1 VRAAAAALAWTRGNP
16 VARRHRLNRGAGAG
30 SPDIHLDTAIGRAQ
44 DRPSRRAPEA
54 PDMSTRAVTRT
65 PRAAFVLACAAM
77 LLAPALATAAP
88 PPAAPAISSA
98 STLTAVGEAT
108 PIALGPGTPSN
119 HEAVFAKPFL
129 TLDPGALRAAKLHA
143 AAVASRG
150 QRGPDVTTHVPLA
163 GIFNNTNAGG
173 LSQPTV
179 APPDSTGA
187 IGPNHYVEMVNQEI
201 GVYNRNLG
209 LISST
214 DNGTFMGTGGAGS
227 VSDPQI
233 QWDGQGGHWLY
244 AALDVSAGANMLLFG
259 WSKTSDPSDLTNGWC
274 RFGIA
279 RGYLLD
285 DYPKLGHDDNFISIG
300 VNVYD
305 DRTNYTFIT
314 ANIFAIH
321 KPGPGDTS
329 CSVGSALYVADEA
342 HHLHN
347 ADGSTA
353 FTPVPANTTDASPN
367 GYIVAA
373 HSPVDGVGASAPK
386 IMVWHWASSGGTPIL
401 VSDGEVAVSTFDIPA
416 PVPQPGTSYTLDSL
430 DARLTQAVAANDPT
444 AGGAK
449 GIWTQHTVAGP
460 GGRSVVRW
468 YEILGGTPPTLRQQ
482 ADVSSPTDFVFNG
495 AVSPSIGGDSA
506 AVFYNRGGASTLPI
520 IGARS
525 RSAATPLNSLDS
537 GELVVAQSS
546 AADLDFTCGYYTPT
560 TPCRW
565 GDYAGASPD
574 PQNAGVVWGS
584 SQITGPC
591 LIFCGFFAQWT
602 TQNFAVVASTSSGPF
617 PPGAPVLNPPTAGN
631 GSVGLSW
638 SAPSSNGGATI
649 TDYAVYR
656 STSSGN
662 ETFLANTGGALTYSD
677 TGLTNGTTYYYK
689 VAAINSAGT
698 GSPSNEVSATP
709 RTTPGAPVLNTPTA
723 GNGSVGLSWSA
734 PASNGGATI
743 TDYAVYRSTTSG
755 QEAFLANTG
764 GALTYND
771 AAVTNGTTYYY
782 EVAAIN
788 SAGTGALSNERSAT
802 PSAPPPTP
810 DFILS
815 VTPTSRS
822 ITRGSSTTY
831 TVTVTA
837 VNGFTGFVSL
847 SSSISPSANGA
858 TMSFNPTGLTLGT
871 SASSTFTVGTAKKTT
886 KKTYTITITATSS
899 GIVHSTTVTLV
910 LQ

>member
-1 VRAAAAALAWTRGNP
+1 
-16 VARRHRLNRGAGAG
+16 
-30 SPDIHLDTAIGRAQ
+30 
-44 DRPSRRAPEA
+44 
-54 PDMSTRAVTRT
+54 MSTRAVTRI
-65 PRAAFVLACAAM
+65 PRAALVLAFAAVLM
-77 LLAPALATAAP
+77 APALATAAP
-88 PPAAPAISSA
+88 PPAPTA
-98 STLTAVGEAT
+98 SVAATLATVGELT
-108 PIALGPGTPSN
+108 PIALGPGVPSTN
-119 HEAVFAKPFL
+119 HNALAKPFL
-129 TLDPGALRAAKLHA
+129 TLDPGALRAAKLRA
-143 AAVASRG
+143 AAAASRG
-150 QRGPDVTTHVPLA
+150 QRGPLEAPHSPLA
-163 GIFNNTNAGG
+163 GIFNNTNASG
-173 LSQPTV
+173 LSQLTV

-187 IGPNHYVEMVNQEI
+187 IGPNHYIEMVNQEI
-201 GVYNRNLG
+201 GVYDRNLN
-209 LISST
+209 LLSST

-233 QWDGQGGHWLY
+233 QWDGQAGHWLY
-244 AALDVSAGANMLLFG
+244 AALDVQTGANMLLFG
-259 WSKTSDPSDLTNGWC
+259 WSKTADPSDLTNGWC

-321 KPGPGDTS
+321 KPALGDAS
-329 CSVGSALYVADEA
+329 CAVGSALYVADET
-342 HHLHN
+342 HRLLN
-347 ADGSTA
+347 ADGSVA
-353 FTPVPANTTDASPN
+353 FTPVPANTADASPN

-373 HSPVDGVGASAPK
+373 HSPVDGVGPSAPK

-401 VSDGEVAVSTFDIPA
+401 VSDGEVAISTFDIPA

-430 DARLTQAVAANDPT
+430 DARLTQAVAVNDPT

-468 YEILGGTPPTLRQQ
+468 YEILGGTPPSLRQQ
-482 ADVSSPTDFVFNG
+482 SDISSPTDFVFNG

-506 AVFYNRGGASTLPI
+506 AVFYNRGGASTLPV

-525 RSAATPLNSLDS
+525 RSSATPLNALDA
-537 GELVVAQSS
+537 GELVIAASS
-546 AADLDFTCGYYTPT
+546 AADLDFTCGYSSPT
-560 TPCRW
+560 SPCRW

-591 LIFCGFFAQWT
+591 LIFCGFFAQWA
-602 TQNFAVVASTSSGPF
+602 TQNFAVVASTGGGGGPV
-617 PPGAPVLNPPTAGN
+617 PPGAPTLAVPTAGN
-631 GSVGLSW
+631 GTVGLSW
-638 SAPSSNGGATI
+638 T
-649 TDYAVYR
+649 
-656 STSSGN
+656 
-662 ETFLANTGGALTYSD
+662 
-677 TGLTNGTTYYYK
+677 
-689 VAAINSAGT
+689 
-698 GSPSNEVSATP
+698 
-709 RTTPGAPVLNTPTA
+709 
-723 GNGSVGLSWSA
+723 A

-755 QEAFLANTG
+755 GETFLANTGGALTFNDSGLSNGTTYYYEVAAINSAGTGALSNERSATPRTTPGAPSLAAPTAGNGTVALTWTAPASNGGATITDYAVYRATTSGGEVFLANTG

-771 AAVTNGTTYYY
+771 SGLSNGTTYYY

-802 PSAPPPTP
+802 PSAPPPAP

-837 VNGFTGFVSL
+837 VNGFSGFVSL
-847 SSSISPSANGA
+847 SSSISPAANGT
-858 TMSFNPTGLTLGT
+858 TMSLNPTGLTLGS
-871 SASSTFTVGTAKKTT
+871 SASSTLTVSTAKKTT
-886 KKTYTITITATSS
+886 RRTYTITVTATS
-899 GIVHSTTVTLV
+899 GALVHSTTVTLV
-910 LQ
+910 LR